1 MTATD
6 TPARAD
12 RVRTSLPPEFRH
24 DGEVGRGPPASLLKA
39 LVAAAAVLGA
49 AALDVIAAEAHS
61 RA

>member
-12 RVRTSLPPEFRH
+12 RVRTSFPPEFRH
-24 DGEVGRGPPASLLKA
+24 DGEAGRGPPASLLKA
-39 LVAAAAVLGA
+39 LVAAAVLGA